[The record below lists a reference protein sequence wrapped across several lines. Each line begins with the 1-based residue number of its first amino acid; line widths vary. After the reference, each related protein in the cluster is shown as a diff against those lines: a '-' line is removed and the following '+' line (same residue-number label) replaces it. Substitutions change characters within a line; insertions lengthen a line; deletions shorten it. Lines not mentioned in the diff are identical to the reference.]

1 MNESMLDIW
10 RTLMEKGTAFLGQAE
25 YIRAEVFFRRG
36 LRVVNQLDAPVIKAF
51 TLRLLATAQ
60 VKQGKTEAAE
70 RGFREAL
77 RICEEA
83 SNLKGMA
90 EAYAGLASVAVETH
104 QLETAVAWFKQAIQV
119 YPSRSPQLRLAMLYS
134 DLGQVYSTLE
144 HWKEAQDTYEYAR
157 ELCHNYGYPKG
168 EGEISVLIGEAC
180 FQQGDKSKSITYI
193 KRSCQIFAK
202 LQEHDSLINALQYFA
217 FMKFEQQKL
226 EEARESQH
234 RAVVLQ
240 VHNASWEEV
249 SESSYFLAKILQGL
263 DLLNEAQFYL
273 ELSIKC
279 TKEKNMGLALRL
291 QSLGKLL
298 TLKQDFVAAKEF
310 LIESTS
316 LFEDFGDDL
325 RMGECYEH
333 LAFLADCLGE
343 DEEAERYRKE
353 SIRTLAGH
361 NAVSLSAVQRLAEYY
376 ERRHNYLDALQCYWQ
391 ALQIAREV
399 GYEASELEQAV
410 QRVSRRVR
418 NKKR

>member
-1 MNESMLDIW
+1 MNENVLEIW
-10 RTLMEKGTAFLGQAE
+10 RTLMEKGTANLGQAE
-25 YIRAEVFFRRG
+25 YIRAEDFFRRG
-36 LRVVNQLDAPVIKAF
+36 LRVAKQLDAPVIMAF
-51 TLRLLATAQ
+51 TIRLLATAQ

-104 QLETAVAWFKQAIQV
+104 HLETAVAWFKQAIQV
-119 YPSRSPQLRLAMLYS
+119 YPSKSPQLRLAMLYS

-144 HWKEAQDTYEYAR
+144 LWKEAQDTYEYAR
-157 ELCHNYGYPKG
+157 ELCHQHGYPKG

-180 FQQGDKSKSITYI
+180 FHQGDKIRALTHI
-193 KRSCQIFAK
+193 QHSCQIFAK
-202 LQEHDSLINALQYFA
+202 LQERDSLINALQYFA

-226 EEARESQH
+226 EEARESLQ
-234 RAVVLQ
+234 RAIVLQ
-240 VHNASWEEV
+240 VHNAFWEEV

-263 DLLNEAQFYL
+263 DDLEEAQYYL

-279 TKEKNMGLALRL
+279 TKEKTIGMALRL
-291 QSLGKLL
+291 QSLGKLMS
-298 TLKQDFVAAKEF
+298 LKQDFVAAKEV
-310 LIESTS
+310 LMESTS

-343 DEEAERYRKE
+343 EEQAERYRKE

-391 ALQIAREV
+391 SLQIAREI
-399 GYEASELEQAV
+399 GYETKELEQAV